1 MGIVVFDVITL
12 VIQKDAAGFLV
23 EIGGKTGAD
32 RCRQASRGSDVVI
45 HVKEGSACFTRVA
58 AEVEMRLESI

>member
-45 HVKEGSACFTRVA
+45 HVKEGSA
-58 AEVEMRLESI
+58 